1 MNQPNK
7 MEIKIGQQIK
17 MNKNEKGYWVN
28 LFEGEVTGIK
38 EGKVRVKNYRFGNRW
53 YSIKN
58 IHSI

>member
-1 MNQPNK
+1 

-17 MNKNEKGYWVN
+17 MNKIEKGYWVN